1 MQSSVGRLSG
11 HARQAQC
18 TVRPDRPSLAD
29 KLKALMASR
38 RDANGRAYTSRS
50 LSASVDAL
58 PGSHVSVSHAAVAKL
73 ANGSQDNPT
82 VSTIVALCEA
92 LGGVPPAHL
101 LPHDSYDD
109 LEALES
115 FEDPSARRVL
125 ALLNGLPESELQN
138 VIADLE
144 RRRSDLG
151 MAPVPRREAAEKPGR
166 RQRRRSKNEAAQYA
180 ADALEGL

>member
-1 MQSSVGRLSG
+1 MVS
-11 HARQAQC
+11 
-18 TVRPDRPSLAD
+18 PNPPSLAD
-29 KLKALMASR
+29 KLKALMTSR
-38 RDANGRAYTSRS
+38 RDANGRAHTSRS

-58 PGSHVSVSHAAVAKL
+58 PGNHVSVSHAAVAKL

-82 VSTIVALCEA
+82 VATIMALCEA
-92 LGGVPPAHL
+92 LGRVPPAHL

-109 LEALES
+109 LDALEA

-125 ALLNGLPESELQN
+125 ALLNGLPEGELRN

-144 RRRSDLG
+144 RRRADLG
-151 MAPVPRREAAEKPGR
+151 MASVPRREAAERPGR
-166 RQRRRSKNEAAQYA
+166 RQRRRSKDEAAQYA